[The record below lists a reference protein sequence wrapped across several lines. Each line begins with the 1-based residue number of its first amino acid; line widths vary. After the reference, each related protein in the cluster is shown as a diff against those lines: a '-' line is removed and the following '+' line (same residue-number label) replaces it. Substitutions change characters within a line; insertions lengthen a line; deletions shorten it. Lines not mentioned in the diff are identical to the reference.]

1 VRGVVDM
8 NAEPISISRERG
20 TTICLDGVRIDVV
33 DEQQARQRILAGL
46 AEGAGGI
53 VVTVNID
60 HMVRCRR
67 DPAYR
72 SLVDRAELVVADGM
86 PLVWAS
92 RLQGTALPERV
103 AGSSVTLSLA
113 ADLAEQGRSLFLLG
127 GNPGVAE
134 AAGRILAERFRGLR
148 IAGIYCP
155 PFGFEQDQT
164 EMQRIR
170 EALGATRPDVVY
182 VALGSPKQ
190 EWLIDQLRKQL
201 PDLSTAWW
209 LGVGISLS
217 FITGEVHRAPWWMQR
232 LGLEWVH
239 RMAQEPRRL
248 FRRYVIDGIPY
259 AVRLMVRCLAA
270 RPWMASSVR

>member
-1 VRGVVDM
+1 VRGAVDM
-8 NAEPISISRERG
+8 NAEPISIAAGGR

-33 DEQQARQRILAGL
+33 DEQQARQRILSGL

-67 DPAYR
+67 DPTYR

-113 ADLAEQGRSLFLLG
+113 ADLAEQGQSLFLLG

-134 AAGRILAERFRGLR
+134 AAGRVLAERFSGLR
-148 IAGIYCP
+148 IVGIYCP

-217 FITGEVHRAPWWMQR
+217 FITGEVLRAPWWVQR

-248 FRRYVIDGIPY
+248 FRRYVIDGMPY
-259 AVRLMVRCLAA
+259 TARLMMRCLAA
-270 RPWMASSVR
+270 RFW

>member
-1 VRGVVDM
+1 MRGAVDM
-8 NAEPISISRERG
+8 NAEPISIAAGGR
-20 TTICLDGVRIDVV
+20 TTIYLDGVRINVV
-33 DEQQARQRILAGL
+33 DEQQARQRILLGL

-103 AGSSVTLSLA
+103 AGSSLTLSLA
-113 ADLAEQGRSLFLLG
+113 ADLAEKGRSLFLLG

-134 AAGRILAERFRGLR
+134 AAGRVLAERFRGLR

-170 EALGATRPDVVY
+170 EALGATRPDVIY

-190 EWLIDQLRKQL
+190 EWLIDQFRKQQ

-209 LGVGISLS
+209 LGIGISLS
-217 FITGEVHRAPWWMQR
+217 FITGEVHRAPWWVQR

-259 AVRLMVRCLAA
+259 AARLMIRCLAA
-270 RPWMASSVR
+270 RFW

>member
-1 VRGVVDM
+1 VRGAVDM
-8 NAEPISISRERG
+8 NAESISMAAGGR
-20 TTICLDGVRIDVV
+20 TTICLDGVRIDVI
-33 DEQQARQRILAGL
+33 DEQQARQRILLGL
-46 AEGAGGI
+46 AGGI
-53 VVTVNID
+53 GGMMVTVNID
-60 HMVRCRR
+60 HMVRCHR
-67 DPAYR
+67 DPAYH

-103 AGSSVTLSLA
+103 AGSSLTLSLA
-113 ADLAEQGRSLFLLG
+113 ADLAEKGHSLFLLG

-134 AAGRILAERFRGLR
+134 AAGRVLAERFGGLQ
-148 IAGIYCP
+148 IAGTYCP

-170 EALGATRPDVVY
+170 EALGTTQPDVVY

-201 PDLSTAWW
+201 LDLSTAWW

-217 FITGEVHRAPWWMQR
+217 FITGEVHRAPWWVQR

-239 RMAQEPRRL
+239 RMAQEPQRL
-248 FRRYVIDGIPY
+248 FRRYVVDGMPY
-259 AVRLMVRCLAA
+259 AARLMMRCLAA
-270 RPWMASSVR
+270 RFY

>member
-1 VRGVVDM
+1 MRAAVDM
-8 NAEPISISRERG
+8 KAELLSISQGEG
-20 TTICLDGVRIDVV
+20 KAVCLDGVWIDVV
-33 DEQQARQRILAGL
+33 DEQQACQRILSEL
-46 AEGAGGI
+46 ADGTGGT

-103 AGSSVTLSLA
+103 AGSSLTLTLA
-113 ADLAEQGRSLFLLG
+113 AALAAQGHSLFLLG

-134 AAGRILAERFRGLR
+134 AAGRILAERFCGLR
-148 IAGIYCP
+148 IAGVYCP

-164 EMQRIR
+164 AMQRIR
-170 EALGATRPDVVY
+170 AALRATRPDVVY

-190 EWLIDQLRKQL
+190 EWLIDQLRQQL
-201 PDLSTAWW
+201 PELSTAWW

-217 FITGEVHRAPWWMQR
+217 FITGEVQRAPWWVQR
-232 LGLEWVH
+232 LGLEWAH

-248 FRRYVIDGIPY
+248 CRRYVIDGMPY
-259 AVRLMVRCLAA
+259 AARLMMRCLAA
-270 RPWMASSVR
+270 RLW

>member
-1 VRGVVDM
+1 M
-8 NAEPISISRERG
+8 NAKLLSISTRDA
-20 TTICLDGVRIDVV
+20 TTICLDGVWISVV
-33 DEQQARQRILAGL
+33 EEQQVRQRILL
-46 AEGAGGI
+46 ELAGGTGGM

-60 HMVRCRR
+60 HMMRCHR

-72 SLVDRAELVVADGM
+72 KLIDRAELVVADGM

-103 AGSSVTLSLA
+103 TGSSLTLSLA
-113 ADLAEQGRSLFLLG
+113 ADLAEKGRSLFLLG

-134 AAGRILAERFRGLR
+134 AAGQVLAERFRGLR
-148 IAGIYCP
+148 IAGTYCP

-170 EALGATRPDVVY
+170 ETLRATPPDVVY

-201 PDLSTAWW
+201 PDLSMTWW

-217 FITGEVHRAPWWMQR
+217 FITGEIQRAPAWVQR
-232 LGLEWVH
+232 LGLEWIH

-248 FRRYVIDGIPY
+248 CHRYVIDGMPY
-259 AVRLMVRCLAA
+259 AARLMMRCLAA
-270 RPWMASSVR
+270 RFY

>member
-1 VRGVVDM
+1 M
-8 NAEPISISRERG
+8 NAEPSSISVGRER
-20 TTICLDGVRIDVV
+20 TICLDGVRIDVV
-33 DEQQARQRILAGL
+33 DEQQACQRILSGL

-60 HMVRCRR
+60 HLVRCRR

-127 GNPGVAE
+127 GNPGIAE
-134 AAGRILAERFRGLR
+134 CAGRVLADRFSGLR
-148 IAGIYCP
+148 IAGTYCP
-155 PFGFEQDQT
+155 PVGFEQDQT

-170 EALGATRPDVVY
+170 EVLSATRPDVVY

-217 FITGEVHRAPWWMQR
+217 FITGEVHRAPRWVQR
-232 LGLEWVH
+232 LGLEWVY
-239 RMAQEPRRL
+239 RMVQEPRRL
-248 FRRYVIDGIPY
+248 FHRYIIDGIPY
-259 AVRLMVRCLAA
+259 ATRLMIHCLAA
-270 RPWMASSVR
+270 RFRKIDISFGFGCY